1 MYDKLLPLE
10 FHGVFKEHLK
20 LFILEKRGLGLKYGN
35 SIVFNLKHFD
45 RFSMDYDCS
54 SGLTKELAMAWTER
68 LPYQARVTQ
77 EHKISLIRQF
87 ALYLRRNGVAA
98 CVLPICNST
107 EFYRTKPYV
116 FTKDEINRIFSAA
129 DQIPRRNES
138 PNRYLIMPLVFRVL
152 YCCGLRISEALKL
165 QIKDVDLTRGTLDI
179 LDAKGNRDR
188 IVPIDEQLRLR
199 CAKYYEQVHKNPAP
213 TDYFFPSS
221 YGGYYDQ
228 STVYRA
234 FRQVLAKCGISH
246 GGRRKGPRIHDLRH
260 TFSVHSFR
268 KFMDGGRDP
277 MEILPI
283 LAAYLGHKTY
293 AGTTHYLH
301 LVSEVFPEIT
311 GAVEKMY
318 GSLIPALGG
327 DADETD

>member
-1 MYDKLLPLE
+1 MHDKQLPLE
-10 FHGVFKEHLK
+10 FCGVFKEHLGS
-20 LFILEKRGLGLKYGN
+20 FVLEKRGLGLKYGK
-35 SIVFNLKHFD
+35 SIVLNLKSFD
-45 RFSMDYDCS
+45 RFSMNYDCS

-68 LPYQARVTQ
+68 LSYQARVTQ

-87 ALYLRRNGVAA
+87 ALYLQRNGVAA
-98 CVLPICNST
+98 CVLPICHST
-107 EFYRTKPYV
+107 EFYRTKPYI
-116 FTKDEINRIFSAA
+116 FTKDEIDRIFSVA
-129 DQIPRRNES
+129 DEIPCRNES
-138 PNRYLIMPLVFRVL
+138 PNRHLIMPLVFRVL
-152 YCCGLRISEALKL
+152 YCCGLRISEALTL
-165 QIKDVDLTRGTLDI
+165 QIKDVDLARGTLDI

-199 CAKYYEQVHKNPAP
+199 CMNYYDQVHKNPAP
-213 TDYFFPSS
+213 EDYFFPSP

-228 STVYRA
+228 STVYKA

-268 KFMDGGRDP
+268 RFMDGGRDP
-277 MEILPI
+277 LEILPI
-283 LAAYLGHKTY
+283 LATYLGHKTY

-311 GAVEKMY
+311 EKVEEIY
-318 GSLIPALGG
+318 GNLIPAPGG
-327 DADETD
+327 DTSETD